1 MLDQEDEGTRIGVWV
16 ALGVVF
22 FVLVGVI
29 GGLVL
34 RQTHASQA
42 ARAAMAKPA
51 VAATGAVAAAPSAP
65 VEALLEGPLAG
76 DLIGKVY
83 FESGTAALPADA
95 ASQVDAAVKAM
106 AAAPARTLVLSGF
119 HDATGNAAVNAE
131 LAKQRAMAMRDALKT
146 AGIDPARVK
155 LRKPESTTGD
165 GSLQEARRVELRL
178 VD

>member
-34 RQTHASQA
+34 RHMHGKAPA
-42 ARAAMAKPA
+42 AQPAA
-51 VAATGAVAAAPSAP
+51 VA
-65 VEALLEGPLAG
+65 EAFVDGPISG
-76 DLIGKVY
+76 DLVGTLYFDLGKA
-83 FESGTAALPADA
+83 ELPADA
-95 ASQVDAAVKAM
+95 AAKLADVAKAL
-106 AAAPARTLVLSGF
+106 AGAPARRLVLSGF
-119 HDATGNAAVNAE
+119 HDASGDPAKNAE
-131 LAKQRAMAMRDALKT
+131 LAKQRALAARDALKA
-146 AGIDPARVK
+146 AGADAARIQ

-165 GSLQEARRVELRL
+165 GTAQEARRVELRL

>member
-16 ALGVVF
+16 TLGVVF

-34 RQTHASQA
+34 RQTHAAKA
-42 ARAAMAKPA
+42 AVTAKATAAKPA
-51 VAATGAVAAAPSAP
+51 VAATAASAP
-65 VEALLEGPLAG
+65 TEALLDGPLAG
-76 DLIGKVY
+76 DLVGKVY

-119 HDATGNAAVNAE
+119 HDATGDAAVNAE
-131 LAKQRAMAMRDALKT
+131 LAKQRAMAMREALKT
-146 AGIDPARVK
+146 AGIDAARIK

-165 GSLQEARRVELRL
+165 GSMQEARRVELRL